1 MRRFFEELMSLESL
15 QQFYQ
20 GVLEEPALQER
31 VRQATSQESLVRLM
45 VRLGQENGY
54 DFTVEEV
61 RQRMQEEWGKYQI
74 RYPIENLLDL
84 PVL

>member
-1 MRRFFEELMSLESL
+1 MSLETL

-20 GVLEEPALQER
+20 RVLEDPALQER
-31 VRQATSQESLVRLM
+31 VRQATSQESLVRLL

-61 RQRMQEEWGKYQI
+61 RQRMQEEWAKYQI
-74 RYPIENLLDL
+74 RYPIENLLNL

>member
-1 MRRFFEELMSLESL
+1 MSLESL

-20 GVLEEPALQER
+20 RVLEDPALQDR
-31 VRQATSQESLVRLM
+31 VRRATSQESLVRLM

-61 RQRMQEEWGKYQI
+61 RQRMEEEWIKYEI
-74 RYPIENLLDL
+74 RYPIENLLNL

>member
-1 MRRFFEELMSLESL
+1 MSLESL

-20 GVLEEPALQER
+20 RVLEDPALQER
-31 VRQATSQESLVRLM
+31 VRQATSQESLVRLL

-61 RQRMQEEWGKYQI
+61 RQRMQEEWAKYQI
-74 RYPIENLLDL
+74 RYPIENILNL

>member
-1 MRRFFEELMSLESL
+1 MSLESL

-20 GVLEEPALQER
+20 RVLEDPALQER
-31 VRQATSQESLVRLM
+31 VRRATSQESLVRLM

-54 DFTVEEV
+54 DFALEEV
-61 RQRMQEEWGKYQI
+61 RQRMEEEWVKYEI
-74 RYPIENLLDL
+74 RYPIENLLNL

>member
-1 MRRFFEELMSLESL
+1 MSLESL
-15 QQFYQ
+15 RQFYQ
-20 GVLEEPALQER
+20 RVLEDPALQER
-31 VRQATSQESLVRLM
+31 VRRATSQESLVRLM

-61 RQRMQEEWGKYQI
+61 RQRMEEEWVKYEI
-74 RYPIENLLDL
+74 RYPIENLLNL

>member
-1 MRRFFEELMSLESL
+1 MSLESL

-20 GVLEEPALQER
+20 RILEDPALQER
-31 VRQATSQESLVRLM
+31 VRQATSQESLVRLL
-45 VRLGQENGY
+45 VRLGQQNGY

-61 RQRMQEEWGKYQI
+61 RQRMQEEWAKYQI
-74 RYPIENLLDL
+74 RYPIENLLNL

>member
-1 MRRFFEELMSLESL
+1 MSLESL

-20 GVLEEPALQER
+20 RVLEDPALQER
-31 VRQATSQESLVRLM
+31 VRRATSQESLVRLI

-54 DFTVEEV
+54 DFALEEV
-61 RQRMQEEWGKYQI
+61 RQRMEEEWVKYEI
-74 RYPIENLLDL
+74 RYPIENLLNL

>member
-1 MRRFFEELMSLESL
+1 MSLESL

-20 GVLEEPALQER
+20 RVLEDPALQEL
-31 VRQATSQESLVRLM
+31 VRRATSEESLVRLA

-61 RQRMQEEWGKYQI
+61 RQRIQEEWGRSQI
-74 RYPIENLLDL
+74 TYPIENLVDL
-84 PVL
+84 PTTY

>member
-1 MRRFFEELMSLESL
+1 MSLESL

-20 GVLEEPALQER
+20 RVLEDPTLQER
-31 VRQATSQESLVRLM
+31 VRRATSQESLVRLM

-54 DFTVEEV
+54 DFTLEEV
-61 RQRMQEEWGKYQI
+61 RQRMEEEWVKYEI
-74 RYPIENLLDL
+74 RYPIEILLNL